1 MPEAPASTRFLLWW
15 LCNQQG
21 PGMAIDTN
29 PFVVLSYVSGPAL
42 LTNATSLLLLSTT
55 NRFART
61 IDRSRSLTSLLSQAP
76 SGRDNTIEAEE
87 LRIVGR
93 RIRLI
98 GMAIAAF
105 YLAAAMF
112 ALATVMSIL
121 GAVIAEETGG
131 PTLDVIVVSA
141 VGLGGIGFAAFVAAA
156 LALVIEAR
164 LAIQALTRESSVAIA
179 AMERAI
185 DDGRA

>member
-1 MPEAPASTRFLLWW
+1 M
-15 LCNQQG
+15 
-21 PGMAIDTN
+21 DTN

-61 IDRSRSLTSLLSQAP
+61 IDRSRFLTAALNQAP
-76 SGRDNTIEAEE
+76 SGRDNTVEAAE

-98 GMAIAAF
+98 GTAIAAF

-121 GAVIAEETGG
+121 GAVIAEETGAA
-131 PTLDVIVVSA
+131 TLLDVIVVSA
-141 VGLGGIGFAAFVAAA
+141 VSLGGVGFAAFVAAA

-164 LAIQALTRESSVAIA
+164 LAIRALARESAAAVA
-179 AMERAI
+179 AMEQAI
-185 DDGRA
+185 GHGA

>member
-1 MPEAPASTRFLLWW
+1 
-15 LCNQQG
+15 
-21 PGMAIDTN
+21 MAMDTN

-61 IDRSRSLTSLLSQAP
+61 IDRSRFLTSLVSQTP
-76 SGRDNTIEAEE
+76 KGRDTRNEAAE
-87 LRIVGR
+87 LRIVGQ

-98 GMAIAAF
+98 GTAIAAF

-121 GAVIAEETGG
+121 GAVIAQEIGAT
-131 PTLDVIVVSA
+131 TLLDVIIVSA
-141 VGLGGIGFAAFVAAA
+141 VALGGIGFAAFVAAA

-164 LAIQALTRESSVAIA
+164 LAIRALARESAAAIA
-179 AMERAI
+179 AMESAI
-185 DDGRA
+185 GHETI

>member
-1 MPEAPASTRFLLWW
+1 
-15 LCNQQG
+15 
-21 PGMAIDTN
+21 MAMDTN

-61 IDRSRSLTSLLSQAP
+61 IDRSRFLTSALSRMP
-76 SGRDNTIEAEE
+76 DGSGNTLEADE

-98 GMAIAAF
+98 GTAIAAF

-121 GAVIAEETGG
+121 GAVIAQEIGT
-131 PTLDVIVVSA
+131 TTLLDVIIVSA
-141 VGLGGIGFAAFVAAA
+141 VALGGIGFAAFVAAA

-164 LAIQALTRESSVAIA
+164 LAIGALARESAAAIA
-179 AMERAI
+179 AMERAM
-185 DDGRA
+185 GSGHL

>member
-1 MPEAPASTRFLLWW
+1 MDA
-15 LCNQQG
+15 
-21 PGMAIDTN
+21 N

-61 IDRSRSLTSLLSQAP
+61 IDRSRFLTAMLNQDP
-76 SGRDNTIEAEE
+76 GGRDRAIEADE
-87 LRIVGR
+87 LRIVGK

-131 PTLDVIVVSA
+131 ATLDVIVVSA
-141 VGLGGIGFAAFVAAA
+141 VALGGVGFAAFVAAA

-164 LAIQALTRESSVAIA
+164 LAIQALARESAGAIA
-179 AMERAI
+179 AMERVIGPGKA
-185 DDGRA
+185 

>member
-1 MPEAPASTRFLLWW
+1 M
-15 LCNQQG
+15 
-21 PGMAIDTN
+21 DTN

-61 IDRSRSLTSLLSQAP
+61 IDRSRSLTAALNQAP
-76 SGRDNTIEAEE
+76 SGRDNTTEAEE

-98 GMAIAAF
+98 GTAIAAF

-121 GAVIAEETGG
+121 GAVIAEETGAA
-131 PTLDVIVVSA
+131 TLLDAIVVSA
-141 VGLGGIGFAAFVAAA
+141 VALGGLGFAAFVAAA

-164 LAIQALTRESSVAIA
+164 LAIRALARESAAAVA
-179 AMERAI
+179 AMEQAL
-185 DDGRA
+185 GGSGA